1 MVRRYRKRG
10 ARKYRGRRKQ
20 FGTGYARAGRMAMR
34 GLVPGVHRFKETC
47 MLTNW
52 SCAAGSTQ
60 FGVQAYKFRDLF
72 NYSNFTN
79 IFDMY
84 KITGVKLTI
93 IPRFNTASVSEST
106 IGPNINELP
115 LLYVAPNRSP
125 WSVAPT
131 SIQDVLN
138 DDGCKVIRLERK
150 INLFLKNPA
159 PQILDAA
166 NTGVPIQT
174 NGLHRLWLTTGGNGQ
189 LVDQTN
195 VNHFGHR
202 WAISNLG
209 TNGLNVD
216 VYATYYFKMKEQ
228 D

>member
-1 MVRRYRKRG
+1 
-10 ARKYRGRRKQ
+10 
-20 FGTGYARAGRMAMR
+20 MR
-34 GLVPGVHRFKETC
+34 GVLSGVHRFKETC

-52 SCAAGSTQ
+52 SAAAGSTQ
-60 FGVQAYKFRDLF
+60 FGVQGYKFRDLF

-79 IFDMY
+79 IFDMF

-93 IPRFNTASVSEST
+93 IPRFNQASVAEST
-106 IGPNINELP
+106 IGPNINQLP
-115 LLYVAPNRSP
+115 LLYIAPNRSP

-138 DDGCKVIRLERK
+138 DDGCRIIRLERK
-150 INLFLKNPA
+150 TNIFLKNPA
-159 PQILDAA
+159 PQLLDAA
-166 NTGVPIQT
+166 SVGMPIQT
-174 NGLHRLWLTTGGNGQ
+174 NGNTRLWLTTGGNGQ

-195 VNHFGHR
+195 VVHFGHR
-202 WAISNLG
+202 WAISNLS
-209 TNGLNVD
+209 TNGVDVD